1 VVTSS
6 KALVS
11 EKVLEDPLFW
21 LPCSTIQVFRKDETI
36 YSPDLPSRN
45 LCLVIDGKVKIC
57 RTAETGSHT
66 VLVDIYHADEFFGES
81 ALIGALSTESAI
93 ALEDTQLMTWR
104 AEEIELLSLERPKL
118 AVALMQLLVQRAG
131 DLERRIESFAL
142 DSIQRRLARALIRF
156 AERLG
161 SPAENGMVQM
171 IPFTHELLSQYVG
184 TSREII
190 TQYMNQFRQQRYVLY
205 SRQGIAL
212 NADALQSWLD
222 QRIRS
227 AGEPVR
233 QFRADESYEPS
244 EPMSVKNALSGKS
257 GLRAVAGSRAIA

>member
-1 VVTSS
+1 MTALS
-6 KALVS
+6 KALVIP
-11 EKVLEDPLFW
+11 KVLEDPLAW
-21 LPCSTIQVFRKDETI
+21 LPCSTIQTFRKDETI

-45 LCLVIDGKVKIC
+45 LCLLIDGKVKIC

-93 ALEDTQLMTWR
+93 ALEDTKLMTWR
-104 AEEIELLSLERPKL
+104 AEEIERLSLERPRL
-118 AVALMQLLVQRAG
+118 ALALVQLLVQRAT
-131 DLERRIESFAL
+131 DFERRIESFAF

-171 IPFTHELLSQYVG
+171 IPFTHELLAKYVG

-190 TQYMNQFRQQRYVLY
+190 TQYMNQFRQQGYVLY
-205 SRQGIAL
+205 SRQRIAL
-212 NADALQSWLD
+212 NVDALQGRLD
-222 QRIRS
+222 QGIPS
-227 AGEPVR
+227 AGGSAR
-233 QFRADESYEPS
+233 QFRA
-244 EPMSVKNALSGKS
+244 A
-257 GLRAVAGSRAIA
+257 